1 VIKGNIF
8 DCCATYVK
16 EDYFDLNTL
25 ISNKNTE
32 EKSDLTTT
40 EKGYWKSVEECPE
53 DITGISK
60 FDKIN
65 RLIKFL
71 TPERADNYDTWIKM
85 SWCLHNLGEKEGL
98 TKRNIMDL
106 IHNFSKLSKN
116 YDEGKVDDWIT
127 KNYKKIREHSYSW
140 NYLYNTCIKEDN
152 QAFYAALSQSY
163 RFVKKEFEKNHFMIS
178 YPPMIVSKTSR
189 GYEYQTIKNFKE
201 GHKYLK
207 YHKKTVK
214 FGKEIDDYN
223 APFVITWLEDT
234 KIRRYDYLA
243 FKPPPM
249 MVKDNEFNTW
259 EDFKIK
265 NQPLEQTDRDFW
277 EEYKNYMYNLIG
289 NVEVVDFIL
298 ARYAFRFQNP
308 GKRTNVCLVMCG
320 EEGDGKNKMLEPIYK
335 LMDNYTE
342 MLDSA
347 KKLYD
352 THSMYEKEK
361 LFVLINEAG
370 GVANFENADVLK
382 TRITEDTLTINPK
395 GIQSYKIDNL
405 CDYDMTT
412 NNFNVIKLSDDSF
425 RRFLQVETTSYY
437 RGNTKFFND
446 YITNIVENPVA
457 LRQIY
462 EGFIKIDIKTIVP
475 SGNFQTDKPT
485 TAIEIEV
492 KKQNRD
498 KLLWFLEDFT
508 NEKMNDFKCTNKK
521 LFEEWNDWCT
531 TNKIRVEYNNIQ
543 FGIKFSQIIKKKL
556 NINGIKCI
564 TRDLPHSTNI
574 FNIDALYKY
583 FKKLNSTEFI
593 QDE

>member
-1 VIKGNIF
+1 
-8 DCCATYVK
+8 
-16 EDYFDLNTL
+16 
-25 ISNKNTE
+25 
-32 EKSDLTTT
+32 
-40 EKGYWKSVEECPE
+40 
-53 DITGISK
+53 
-60 FDKIN
+60 
-65 RLIKFL
+65 
-71 TPERADNYDTWIKM
+71 
-85 SWCLHNLGEKEGL
+85 
-98 TKRNIMDL
+98 
-106 IHNFSKLSKN
+106 
-116 YDEGKVDDWIT
+116 
-127 KNYKKIREHSYSW
+127 
-140 NYLYNTCIKEDN
+140 
-152 QAFYAALSQSY
+152 
-163 RFVKKEFEKNHFMIS
+163 
-178 YPPMIVSKTSR
+178 MIV
-189 GYEYQTIKNFKE
+189 N
-201 GHKYLK
+201 
-207 YHKKTVK
+207 
-214 FGKEIDDYN
+214 
-223 APFVITWLEDT
+223 
-234 KIRRYDYLA
+234 
-243 FKPPPM
+243 
-249 MVKDNEFNTW
+249 DNEFNTW

-277 EEYKNYMYNLIG
+277 EEYKNYVYNLIG
-289 NVEVVDFIL
+289 DVKVADFIL
-298 ARYAFRFQNP
+298 ARYSYRLQNP
-308 GKRTNVCLVMCG
+308 GKRSYVCLVICG

-342 MLDSA
+342 MLDNA

-382 TRITEDTLTINPK
+382 TRINPK
-395 GIQSYKIDNL
+395 GIQSYRIDYL

-412 NNFNVIKLSDDSF
+412 NNLNVIKLSDDSY

-437 RGNTKFFND
+437 RGNNKFFND
-446 YITNIVENPVA
+446 YITNIVDNPIA

-462 EGFIKIDIKTIVP
+462 EGLINMDIKAIVP
-475 SGNFQTDKPT
+475 SGNFQSDKPT

-521 LFEEWNDWCT
+521 LFEEWNDWCA

-543 FGIKFSQIIKKKL
+543 FGIKFSQIVKKKL
-556 NINGIKCI
+556 NINGIECI
-564 TRDLPHSTNI
+564 TRDLPHSTNK